1 MQFFEDFA
9 VGDTDEFGEYDVTLS
24 EVLEFAER
32 YDPQWFHTDPERA
45 EAESM
50 YGGVIASGWHTT
62 AMTMRLFVDGVLS
75 DAASLGAKGVE
86 ELRWWKPVYPGDTL
100 VVESEVLE
108 TTVETDDRGLV
119 EIRTT
124 TFAERE
130 SGEVELVCSF
140 VSDVMVARRHGE
152 WGVGSRTA
160 E

>member
-50 YGGVIASGWHTT
+50 YGGIIASGWHT
-62 AMTMRLFVDGVLS
+62 ASMTMRLFVDGVLS

-119 EIRTT
+119 EIRTR

-140 VSDVMVARRHGE
+140 VSDVMVARRDGT
-152 WGVGSRTA
+152 WGSP
-160 E
+160 

>member
-9 VGDTDEFGEYDVTLS
+9 VGDTHEFGEYDVTLS

-50 YGGVIASGWHTT
+50 YGGVIASGWHT
-62 AMTMRLFVDGVLS
+62 ASMTMRLFVDGVLS

-119 EIRTT
+119 EIRTR

-140 VSDVMVARRHGE
+140 VSDVMLARRNGT
-152 WGVGSRTA
+152 WGSP
-160 E
+160 

>member
-24 EVLEFAER
+24 EVLEFAEQ

-50 YGGVIASGWHTT
+50 YGGIIASGWHT
-62 AMTMRLFVDGVLS
+62 ASMTMRLFVDSVLS

-119 EIRTT
+119 EIRTR

-140 VSDVMVARRHGE
+140 VSDVMVARRDGT
-152 WGVGSRTA
+152 WGSP
-160 E
+160 

>member
-9 VGDTDEFGEYDVTLS
+9 AGDTHEFGAYDVTEA
-24 EVLEFAER
+24 EVLEFAEQ

-45 EAESM
+45 ESESM

-62 AMTMRLFVDGVLS
+62 AMTMRLLVDGFLGDS
-75 DAASLGAKGVE
+75 AALGAKGVD

-100 VVESEVLE
+100 VVENEVLE
-108 TTVETDDRGLV
+108 TTVETDSRGLV

-124 TFAERE
+124 TRAERE
-130 SGEVELVCSF
+130 SGEVEKVCSF
-140 VSDVMVARRHGE
+140 VSYVMFARRDDD
-152 WGVGSRTA
+152 A